1 MAISSMTAARY
12 ACKMSAWSL
21 TNLKLQ
27 KILYLAH
34 MVFVG
39 RTDGRLLIDEP
50 FEAWDFGP
58 VLPRLYHRVK
68 IFGNEPIRD
77 VFYDAEYPEGTEEAN
92 LLTEACGHLASKS
105 PGELIAMTH
114 WEGGAWS
121 KHYKRGVH
129 GIVIPTEDILEEFKK
144 RMALSVRERV

>member
-1 MAISSMTAARY
+1 MAISSIAAARHV
-12 ACKMSAWSL
+12 CKMSAWPL

-27 KILYLAH
+27 KIPYLAH

-68 IFGNEPIRD
+68 IFGDEPIRD
-77 VFYDAEYPEGTEEAN
+77 VF
-92 LLTEACGHLASKS
+92 
-105 PGELIAMTH
+105 
-114 WEGGAWS
+114 
-121 KHYKRGVH
+121 
-129 GIVIPTEDILEEFKK
+129 
-144 RMALSVRERV
+144 